1 MNTLVIG
8 GTRFM
13 GVHLVK
19 QLLEDGHNVTIA
31 TRGKTYDPFGNTV
44 KRIVFDRTKKSSIE
58 QAFLDKEFDIV
69 FDNIAYCA
77 NDVYILAEHFPGKRY
92 VMLSTTAVYTKTL
105 DTRECDFDPLAHDVV
120 LCYRNEFPYAE
131 SKRHAERMLAQ
142 NYPTLNSVAVR
153 FPFVVGKDDYT
164 NRLYFYIEHICKQI
178 PMYIDNYESPMAF
191 VRSDEAGR
199 FLAYFCKNTFIGKI
213 NGASSGT
220 ISIKEIC
227 DYVTEKTGKKP
238 ILSSDGDAAPYNGEP
253 PYSINTEL
261 ASSIGYTFTPLHEWI
276 YQLIDFY
283 IDEIKKENL

>member
-92 VMLSTTAVYTKTL
+92 VMLT
-105 DTRECDFDPLAHDVV
+105 V
-120 LCYRNEFPYAE
+120 LLFVF
-131 SKRHAERMLAQ
+131 
-142 NYPTLNSVAVR
+142 SV
-153 FPFVVGKDDYT
+153 
-164 NRLYFYIEHICKQI
+164 
-178 PMYIDNYESPMAF
+178 
-191 VRSDEAGR
+191 
-199 FLAYFCKNTFIGKI
+199 
-213 NGASSGT
+213 
-220 ISIKEIC
+220 KE
-227 DYVTEKTGKKP
+227 
-238 ILSSDGDAAPYNGEP
+238 L
-253 PYSINTEL
+253 L
-261 ASSIGYTFTPLHEWI
+261 
-276 YQLIDFY
+276 
-283 IDEIKKENL
+283 